1 MISPDLE
8 RMMYTRAKAHITE
21 IKASHAVFL
30 SEPRAVAKVIE
41 EAARYAD

>member
-8 RMMYTRAKAHITE
+8 RMMYKRAKAHITE
-21 IKASHAVFL
+21 IKASHAVLL